1 VATYRA
7 IAATSE
13 TLRTLLESACPRDE
27 FPDARFELFQA
38 ADFPQKKLA
47 EGISLFLYRV
57 AVNTTRRNLT
67 PTVRLDG
74 RRVKPP
80 IPVDLYYLC
89 SAWGKAVSRQHALLG
104 WCMRTLEDAN
114 VLPASVLNNPGPFD
128 DTFRPNEGVE
138 LVCEPLSLAD
148 LNNLWEVLRPDIPVS
163 VGYVVRAVPLEST
176 LPLAEYD
183 PVQTRELRFEQ

>member
-1 VATYRA
+1 MATYRA

-38 ADFPQKKLA
+38 PDFQQKMD

-74 RRVKPP
+74 RRVRPP
-80 IPVDLYYLC
+80 LPVDLYYLC
-89 SAWGKAVSRQHALLG
+89 SAWGRAVSRQHALLG

-114 VLPASVLNNPGPFD
+114 VLPASVLNSPGPFD
-128 DTFRPNEGVE
+128 DTFRPGEGVE
-138 LVCEPLSLAD
+138 LVCEPLALSD
-148 LNNLWEVLRPDIPVS
+148 LNNLWEVLRPNIPVS
-163 VGYVVRAVPLEST
+163 VSYVVRAVPLEST
-176 LPLAEYD
+176 LPMAEFG
-183 PVQTRELRFEQ
+183 PVQTRELEFQR

>member
-1 VATYRA
+1 
-7 IAATSE
+7 
-13 TLRTLLESACPRDE
+13 
-27 FPDARFELFQA
+27 
-38 ADFPQKKLA
+38 
-47 EGISLFLYRV
+47 
-57 AVNTTRRNLT
+57 
-67 PTVRLDG
+67 
-74 RRVKPP
+74 
-80 IPVDLYYLC
+80 LC

>member
-1 VATYRA
+1 MATYRA

-38 ADFPQKKLA
+38 PDFQQKMD

-74 RRVKPP
+74 RRVRPP
-80 IPVDLYYLC
+80 LPVDLYYLC
-89 SAWGKAVSRQHALLG
+89 SAWGRAVSRQHALLG

-114 VLPASVLNNPGPFD
+114 VLPASVLNSPGPFD
-128 DTFRPNEGVE
+128 DTFRPGEGVE
-138 LVCEPLSLAD
+138 LVCEPLALSD
-148 LNNLWEVLRPDIPVS
+148 LNNLWEVLRPNIPVS
-163 VGYVVRAVPLEST
+163 VSYVVRAVPLEST
-176 LPLAEYD
+176 LPIAEFG
-183 PVQTRELRFEQ
+183 PVQTRELEFQL